1 MGAPNDA
8 SDQKQKLYE
17 RIYVAAEDIW
27 LARQYAKHL
36 LKNGWH
42 SAPWER
48 RGSIYMQQSA
58 FVTALVVSYARAFTK
73 SYGWPSLPDGILPED
88 QGSKVLHEQLI
99 KLRHEVY
106 AHSDSKHH
114 KIQPWRLDSEVITNI
129 RGSPILRFTKDE
141 CERIIE
147 LIDKIRE
154 RLMPKIISMRAEIAD
169 SLENAMK
176 DNDRN

>member
-1 MGAPNDA
+1 MEASNDD
-8 SDQKQKLYE
+8 SKQKQKLYE
-17 RIYVAAEDIW
+17 RIFVAAEDIG

-73 SYGWPSLPDGILPED
+73 SYGWPYLPDEVLPEK
-88 QGSKVLHEQLI
+88 QGSRILHGQLI
-99 KLRHEVY
+99 GLRNEVY

-114 KIQPWRLDSEVITNI
+114 KIQPWRLDSEALTDI
-129 RGSPILRFTKDE
+129 RGAPVLRFTKDE

-147 LIDKIRE
+147 LIDEILG
-154 RLMPKIISMRAEIAD
+154 RLMPRIISMRTEIAD
-169 SLENAMK
+169 S
-176 DNDRN
+176 